1 MYNDYMMKKRTIE
14 MIKAEIAKLE
24 DQLKNL
30 QTVKAPKTVKY
41 AKRTNGF
48 KRGTGVFKCEDCGHN
63 TRETGAQGMGV
74 KLCPDCWE
82 LAGYINM
89 LSDYGADSED
99 FRDCRNA
106 IQRHASEIRRKTG
119 KLTADAQTLLCALDE
134 VK

>member
-1 MYNDYMMKKRTIE
+1 MMKKRNIETIR
-14 MIKAEIAKLE
+14 AEISALQAALKFLE
-24 DQLKNL
+24 TKPKV
-30 QTVKAPKTVKY
+30 VKPKV

-82 LAGYINM
+82 LAGYINT

-99 FRDCRNA
+99 FQSCRSTIKWYA
-106 IQRHASEIRRKTG
+106 EKIHAKTG
-119 KLTADAQTLLCALDE
+119 KYTSDALELLAALGE
-134 VK
+134 EK

>member
-1 MYNDYMMKKRTIE
+1 MYNDYMMKKRNIETIR
-14 MIKAEIAKLE
+14 AEISALQA
-24 DQLKNL
+24 QLKAL
-30 QTVKAPKTVKY
+30 ETKPK

-82 LAGYINM
+82 LAGYINT

-99 FRDCRNA
+99 FKSCADTIKWYA
-106 IQRHASEIRRKTG
+106 EKIHAKTG
-119 KLTADAQTLLCALDE
+119 KYTSDALELLAALGE
-134 VK
+134 EK